1 MIQSIYEM
9 IVGCI
14 GVLTD
19 TPESPAPSPI
29 LQLVVLLADSLFLTQ
44 ISHWKEAAP
53 LFIYELD
60 RCMFELTKF
69 WWLEKSLKIL
79 AKNKDNIASVEPFH
93 DFNKGCYGEA

>member
-1 MIQSIYEM
+1 M

-60 RCMFELTKF
+60 WCMFDWANIRHVMKF